1 MFIHTVFESLC
12 SKEKESLFPSPVLSF
27 HTLLAM
33 QFCFVLGMPQ
43 SYYERK
49 EHSVSPPPNPLPSP
63 SIPWN
68 WTGDY
73 NLGDSPHVHRI
84 VFPPPPEYRSLLS
97 KQACGIVWLFLGG
110 IFQWAHHILKWLSHI
125 ESLPLSC
132 TADQKHLGGVNL
144 ITL

>member
-1 MFIHTVFESLC
+1 MS
-12 SKEKESLFPSPVLSF
+12 EKSILS
-27 HTLLAM
+27 
-33 QFCFVLGMPQ
+33 
-43 SYYERK
+43 
-49 EHSVSPPPNPLPSP
+49 PLPPHPLPP

-110 IFQWAHHILKWLSHI
+110 IFQWAHHILKWLSQV
-125 ESLPLSC
+125 ESLLLSC
-132 TADQKHLGGVNL
+132 TADQKHLGGENL